1 MNTLCRKPVPGYHEE
16 EVVEP
21 LIVDKDD
28 YKTEPEKWNT
38 ILELSNIVLKR
49 LSVKTG
55 SFVLYLTI
63 KKKNLCIRK

>member
-28 YKTEPEKWNT
+28 YKTEPEKWNI
-38 ILELSNIVLKR
+38 ILELCGFIPKDNVSRIVFNISTIEYCVE
-49 LSVKTG
+49 KTQ
-55 SFVLYLTI
+55 S
-63 KKKNLCIRK
+63 